1 MPVYN
6 VSVPVMERDFWV
18 FEVAGLER
26 ATAPVH

>member
-1 MPVYN
+1 
-6 VSVPVMERDFWV
+6 VPVMERDFWV

>member
-1 MPVYN
+1 